1 MAGNAGMR
9 AYVGEAARCLDGFDL
24 ETLEDVFICI
34 RDSFASGGKLLICGN
49 GGSASDASHLAG
61 ELVGRFRRERRP
73 LPALAL
79 TVDPAV
85 LTALSNDYGYDRA
98 FVRQVQALGKP
109 GDVLLAVTTGGT
121 SPNVVAAG
129 EEARRMGIRVAAF
142 TAAGREA
149 PWADIHWMAPS
160 PVTSHAQ
167 EAMLVAFHA
176 LCEALEGALL
186 EEE

>member
-1 MAGNAGMR
+1 MVGNTRMK
-9 AYVGEAARCLDGFDL
+9 AYLREAEGCLEGFDL
-24 ETLEDVFICI
+24 ETLERVLFCI
-34 RDSFASGGKLLICGN
+34 REAFSSGGKLLICGN
-49 GGSASDASHLAG
+49 GGSASDASHIAG

-85 LTALSNDYGYDRA
+85 LTALSNDYGYDLVFA
-98 FVRQVQALGKP
+98 RQVRALGRS
-109 GDVLLAVTTGGT
+109 GDVLLAVTTSGT
-121 SPNVVAAG
+121 SPNVVAAA

-142 TAAGREA
+142 TASGREA
-149 PWADIHWMAPS
+149 PWADIHWKTPS

-176 LCEALEGALL
+176 LCEALEG
-186 EEE
+186 EIEKE